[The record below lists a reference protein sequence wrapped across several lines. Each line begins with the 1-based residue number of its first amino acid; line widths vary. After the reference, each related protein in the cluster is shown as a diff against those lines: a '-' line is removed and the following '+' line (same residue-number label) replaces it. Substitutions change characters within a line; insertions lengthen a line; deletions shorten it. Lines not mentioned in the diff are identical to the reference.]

1 VPPYDVRV
9 DNFRFHPDFRID
21 RILFHEIVG
30 TVTDAFYVRPHLRWR
45 IAEIGPGVL
54 SADLAA
60 TASWAVEP
68 ASTPGGSRPLG
79 VEIDPTVDYVC
90 RDGFSAALEYAV
102 LVPLSG
108 LDNPTLGMEAQPAQL
123 LRVRLGYGF

>member
-1 VPPYDVRV
+1 
-9 DNFRFHPDFRID
+9 
-21 RILFHEIVG
+21 
-30 TVTDAFYVRPHLRWR
+30 
-45 IAEIGPGVL
+45 
-54 SADLAA
+54 
-60 TASWAVEP
+60 
-68 ASTPGGSRPLG
+68 